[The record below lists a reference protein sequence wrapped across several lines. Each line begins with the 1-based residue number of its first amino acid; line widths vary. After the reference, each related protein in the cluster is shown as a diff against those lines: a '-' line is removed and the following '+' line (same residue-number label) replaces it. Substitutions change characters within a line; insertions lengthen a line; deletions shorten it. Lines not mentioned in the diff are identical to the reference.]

1 MLVRTKDQKMQR
13 SNNDVKFKKPS
24 LRCWG
29 DPGRQPDFSHV
40 RTHCFEEDLTVPS
53 KFVEKPQNTR
63 FNLKPALFE
72 SLIFLK
78 NPNLEKLEHQNGR
91 TYVRTKGL
99 LNALGR

>member
-1 MLVRTKDQKMQR
+1 MQKG
-13 SNNDVKFKKPS
+13 NNNVKFLKTIFK
-24 LRCWG
+24 RCWG
-29 DPGRQPDFSHV
+29 DSGRQPDFSHV

-63 FNLKPALFE
+63 FNLKPALFQ

-78 NPNLEKLEHQNGR
+78 NLNLEKLEHQNGK